1 MSMGPQHFV
10 PMMPDPHAQPMQ
22 CFPPSPM
29 MHCTTFDSPAWNM
42 MPMYPMYPMSPIQ
55 QLPESDVGETS
66 ETSST
71 HPHKPWT
78 KDSTITPTTDLAQR
92 ALCIKNL
99 HNMTTASDLEN
110 LLQGAGT
117 VEQCNVVVTSDAKS
131 NEAQTHGSAIMHSIE
146 EAKRAVTMLNNMV
159 FMGSRI
165 RVKMDT
171 RPTITRSGSWD
182 GSMGPSDPDLLEL
195 ISRKMGSK
203 SAKTSEEN
211 VIKEVDPCKPLVVD
225 GSGQNPSLALLST
238 SAPT

>member
-1 MSMGPQHFV
+1 M
-10 PMMPDPHAQPMQ
+10 DEY
-22 CFPPSPM
+22 SP
-29 MHCTTFDSPAWNM
+29 
-42 MPMYPMYPMSPIQ
+42 
-55 QLPESDVGETS
+55 
-66 ETSST
+66 T
-71 HPHKPWT
+71 HPRKPWT
-78 KDSTITPTTDLAQR
+78 KDSTITPTSDLAQR

-99 HNMTTASDLEN
+99 HNTTTAADLES
-110 LLQGAGT
+110 LLQGAGK

-195 ISRKMGSK
+195 ISKKMGSK
-203 SAKTSEEN
+203 CTKAGEESAAKG
-211 VIKEVDPCKPLVVD
+211 VDPCKPLVVD
-225 GSGQNPSLALLST
+225 GSGQNPSIELLST